1 MKSVCVC
8 VCVCITIFYKKLPF
22 SISDERS
29 KEKTV
34 DSKLWT
40 ILTKVEKKSGYA
52 EEISTFRT
60 EMS

>member
-1 MKSVCVC
+1 MKSECVC
-8 VCVCITIFYKKLPF
+8 MCIAIFYKKLPF

-40 ILTKVEKKSGYA
+40 ILTKVEKKSGYD
-52 EEISTFRT
+52 R
-60 EMS
+60 